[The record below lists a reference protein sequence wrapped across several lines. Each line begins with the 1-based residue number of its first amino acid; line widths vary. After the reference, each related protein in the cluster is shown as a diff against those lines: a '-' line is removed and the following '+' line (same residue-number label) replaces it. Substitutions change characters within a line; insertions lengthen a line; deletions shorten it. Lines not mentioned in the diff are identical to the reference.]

1 MPFVLTSG
9 RGGQEPLLPEQDPPG
24 ASGGVGLPRAT
35 SSASA
40 GAGAPLTSE
49 ASSSQ
54 KPSHQLLK
62 AVLPIMRTKSV
73 RVKRER
79 R

>member
-1 MPFVLTSG
+1 M
-9 RGGQEPLLPEQDPPG
+9 
-24 ASGGVGLPRAT
+24 ASGGVRLPGAT

-40 GAGAPLTSE
+40 GPRGPLTSE
-49 ASSSQ
+49 ALSSQ

-62 AVLPIMRTKSV
+62 AVLPIMRRKSV
-73 RVKRER
+73 TVKRER